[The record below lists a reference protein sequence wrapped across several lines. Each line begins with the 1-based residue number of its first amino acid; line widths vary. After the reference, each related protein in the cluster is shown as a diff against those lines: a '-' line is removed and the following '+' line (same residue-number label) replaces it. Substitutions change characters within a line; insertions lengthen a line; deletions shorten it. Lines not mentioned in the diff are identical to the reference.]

1 MIFRLA
7 NLKIKAD
14 KIDEAKEVLKKLSE
28 ETLAAEEGTLEY
40 TVLQRQDDPT
50 GFVFYERYADEEAFK
65 IHGKNLASKGG
76 LFAPLL
82 DGPPEII
89 MLRKV

>member
-1 MIFRLA
+1 MPTVVA

-14 KIDEAKEVLKKLSE
+14 KIDEAKDVLNKLAE

-65 IHGKNLASKGG
+65 VHGKNLASKGA

>member
-1 MIFRLA
+1 MPTVVA

-14 KIDEAKEVLKKLSE
+14 KVEEAKGVLKQLAE
-28 ETLAAEEGTLEY
+28 ETLASEEGTLEY

-50 GFVFYERYADEEAFK
+50 GFVFYERYVDEEAFK
-65 IHGKNLASKGG
+65 IHGKNLASKGAAFG
-76 LFAPLL
+76 PLM

-89 MLRKV
+89 MLKEV

>member
-1 MIFRLA
+1 MPTVVA

-40 TVLQRQDDPT
+40 TVLR
-50 GFVFYERYADEEAFK
+50 
-65 IHGKNLASKGG
+65 H
-76 LFAPLL
+76 
-82 DGPPEII
+82 
-89 MLRKV
+89 

>member
-1 MIFRLA
+1 MPTIVA

-14 KIDEAKEVLKKLSE
+14 KVDEAKDVLKKLAE

-50 GFVFYERYADEEAFK
+50 GIVFYERYADEEALK
-65 IHGKNLASKGG
+65 IHQKNLAPKGAI
-76 LFAPLL
+76 FAPLL

>member
-1 MIFRLA
+1 MPTIVA

>member
-1 MIFRLA
+1 MPTVVA

-50 GFVFYERYADEEAFK
+50 GFVFYEHYADEEAFK

>member
-1 MIFRLA
+1 MPTVVA

-14 KIDEAKEVLKKLSE
+14 KIDEAKDVLKKLSE

-65 IHGKNLASKGG
+65 VQGKNLASKGA

>member
-1 MIFRLA
+1 MPTVVA